1 MTDNEAKKHTDLYSI
16 LEISEDATQEEIQK
30 KYNEMIKIHHPDKG
44 GSTEFYIKL
53 KLAYKILSD
62 PEKRK
67 KYQTS
72 LAKTFN
78 ELKSEYKN
86 EDGTVRPLP
95 YEEAPETAKND
106 FINLKD
112 KFNTVTDKKLTYD
125 LNEDKYEVFKKT
137 LKTKLIE
144 REEDAIID
152 KLPEDMLGNNMS
164 TFHQIFEFYKTSDTT
179 GIKPLEDLVYIDS
192 NVRELASYDIYDRED
207 GVPIHSVKNSTSWV
221 DSFGSKIMTQD
232 DYRNEKLRL
241 LIKQEDVT
249 DVKADQD
256 FYKIVN
262 DRLKNFKNARENLLT
277 EMASDKFEFKIR
289 DEHNNILSY
298 DKLN

>member
-95 YEEAPETAKND
+95 YEEAPETAKYD

-179 GIKPLEDLVYIDS
+179 GIIPLEDLVYIDS